1 MMSGT
6 RIRKRVAALGRRSR
20 GERIPTEL
28 RAEIADYARRRRAEG
43 VRVREIAVEVGV
55 SPESIRR
62 WSVAKRHET
71 AKALPVRV
79 RAEALDDEARI
90 VVVTPGG
97 VRIEGLD
104 VAQAAELA
112 RRLG

>member
-1 MMSGT
+1 MSGT
-6 RIRKRVAALGRRSR
+6 KIRKRVAALGSR
-20 GERIPTEL
+20 NRGQRIPRKL
-28 RAEIADYARRRRAEG
+28 REEIADYARRRRAEG
-43 VRVREIAVEVGV
+43 GRVREIASEVGV

-62 WSVAKRHET
+62 WAST
-71 AKALPVRV
+71 AGGDIVALPVRV
-79 RAEALDDEARI
+79 QPDDEASAI

-104 VAQAAELA
+104 IAQATELA

>member
-1 MMSGT
+1 MAGA
-6 RIRKRVAALGRRSR
+6 RIRKRVTALGKRSR
-20 GERIPTEL
+20 GGRIPREL
-28 RAEIADYARRRRAEG
+28 RDEIAEYARARRTEG
-43 VRVREIAVEVGV
+43 IGMREIAAEVGV

-62 WSVAKRHET
+62 WTAAGWGET

-79 RAEALDDEARI
+79 RAEEVDDEGGI

-112 RRLG
+112 HRLG